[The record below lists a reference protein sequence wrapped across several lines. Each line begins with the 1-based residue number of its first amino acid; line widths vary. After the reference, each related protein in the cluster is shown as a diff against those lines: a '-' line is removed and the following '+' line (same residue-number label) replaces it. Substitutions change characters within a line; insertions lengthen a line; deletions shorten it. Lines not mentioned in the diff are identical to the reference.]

1 MTPAITDTIS
11 WWAPFE
17 ALEIGQQFTSRGRTV
32 TESDVVSFAALTGDW
47 HPQHCDAEWAGGS
60 PFGERIAHGML
71 VVSLA
76 AGLVPFDPG
85 RVVALRRVADATF
98 KRPVRFGDTLRVEGR
113 IADLAAASGEA
124 GLVTFAWNV
133 VNQDGRTVS
142 RARVEV
148 LWKRDDVAPR
158 EEAEELA
165 RDGEFVP
172 IPL

>member
-1 MTPAITDTIS
+1 MTPDTINWS
-11 WWAPFE
+11 APFE
-17 ALEIGQQFTSRGRTV
+17 ALDVGQEFTTRGRTV
-32 TESDVVSFAALTGDW
+32 TESDVVGFASLTGDW
-47 HPQHCDAEWAGGS
+47 HPQHSDAQWASAS

-85 RVVALRRVADATF
+85 RVVALRRVSDATF

-113 IADLAAASGEA
+113 IADVAPASEEA

-133 VNQDGRTVS
+133 VNQEDRTVC

-148 LWKRDDVAPR
+148 LWKRDVL
-158 EEAEELA
+158 AEIEPERIA
-165 RDGEFVP
+165 DFVP

>member
-17 ALEIGQQFTSRGRTV
+17 ALEPGQEFTTRGRTL
-32 TESDVVSFAALTGDW
+32 TEADVVSFAALTGDW
-47 HPQHCDAEWAGGS
+47 HPQHADAEWAAAG
-60 PFGERIAHGML
+60 PFGERIAHGLL
-71 VVSLA
+71 VVALA
-76 AGLVPFDPG
+76 SGLVPFDPG
-85 RVVALRRVADATF
+85 RVVALRRVCDATF

-113 IADLAAASGEA
+113 IAELAPASEEA

-133 VNQDGRTVS
+133 VNQEGRAVC

-148 LWKRDDVAPR
+148 LWKRDGVAETEPEQGR
-158 EEAEELA
+158 N
-165 RDGEFVP
+165 GEFVP